1 MNKPLKLVTI
11 ASLISLAFLILI
23 VFIEDIRVADIPLW
37 AIIGIPTLHLAIPLI
52 FFLVQR
58 STQRTMQD
66 ASLQKQR
73 KRALIVFGSYAIFM
87 LMLFLIIYHTKP
99 QSLQTILL
107 PQLVWL
113 PTLFFINFRL
123 FFPKEKEPTEDD
135 NQDN

>member
-1 MNKPLKLVTI
+1 MPLYRNSEKE
-11 ASLISLAFLILI
+11 LI
-23 VFIEDIRVADIPLW
+23 V
-37 AIIGIPTLHLAIPLI
+37 
-52 FFLVQR
+52 
-58 STQRTMQD
+58 S
-66 ASLQKQR
+66 
-73 KRALIVFGSYAIFM
+73 GSYAIFM